1 MGRINESESQYLMF
15 HNPQPCS
22 KVLSSPSEV
31 VQWKTTA
38 LYFGIIEGIIFDI
51 MIHLFVIRFAICG
64 LTDKRRSLLVS
75 AKVWFTL

>member
-1 MGRINESESQYLMF
+1 MGRINESKSQYLMF
-15 HNPQPCS
+15 HDPQPCS

-51 MIHLFVIRFAICG
+51 MIHLAICDSFRN
-64 LTDKRRSLLVS
+64 LRAHRQASVPLS
-75 AKVWFTL
+75 